1 MKDIIKGVSP
11 YILIILASASGV
23 FSAIFLAIPP
33 NSILIGTLLFIVT
46 AILVAS
52 AIWIHSEN
60 NSEYEEEQRRKSIR
74 ESILK
79 N

>member
-1 MKDIIKGVSP
+1 MKNIVKGVSP
-11 YILIILASASGV
+11 YILIILASVSGV
-23 FSAIFLAIPP
+23 FSTIFLAIHH

-52 AIWIHSEN
+52 AIWIHSDN
-60 NSEYEEEQRRKSIR
+60 NVQYEEEKRRKEIR
-74 ESILK
+74 DNILK